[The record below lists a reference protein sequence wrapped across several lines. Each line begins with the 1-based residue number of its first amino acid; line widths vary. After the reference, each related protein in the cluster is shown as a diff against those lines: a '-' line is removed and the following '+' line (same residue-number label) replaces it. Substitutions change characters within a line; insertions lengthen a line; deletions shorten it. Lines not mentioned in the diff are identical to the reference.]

1 MEPQAAPPESEAAR
15 ASPEG
20 HFENHGRRLSC
31 LAFSAHSTHVSTFPI
46 VGKHT
51 KRRLVPINP
60 PSSLG
65 SSWPPSTSCRG
76 HADDPEASDEWDMW
90 CLSLS
95 EHSILRA
102 HPRRGTCQH
111 TSWHVSAHAVAH
123 VSTCCGMCQHTPR
136 HVSASPSFVRLSS
149 AGRASVAPGPPSRPC
164 PCFSVLNPMEQQ
176 QEWVCVGSGLPASPL
191 SL

>member
-1 MEPQAAPPESEAAR
+1 M
-15 ASPEG
+15 
-20 HFENHGRRLSC
+20 
-31 LAFSAHSTHVSTFPI
+31 
-46 VGKHT
+46 
-51 KRRLVPINP
+51 NP

-111 TSWHVSAHAVAH
+111 TSWHVSAHAVAR
-123 VSTCCGMCQHTPR
+123 VSISFLRKTQQRGQGQCGPR
-136 HVSASPSFVRLSS
+136 
-149 AGRASVAPGPPSRPC
+149 PP
-164 PCFSVLNPMEQQ
+164 V
-176 QEWVCVGSGLPASPL
+176 SPL
-191 SL
+191 PLLFCP